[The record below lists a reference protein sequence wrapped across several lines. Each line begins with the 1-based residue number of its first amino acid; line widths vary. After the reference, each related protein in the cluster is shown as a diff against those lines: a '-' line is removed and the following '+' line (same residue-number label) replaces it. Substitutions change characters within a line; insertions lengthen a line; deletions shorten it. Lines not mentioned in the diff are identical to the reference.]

1 VSKTASEYLV
11 EALEQIGV
19 KRIYGVVGDSFNGV
33 SDALR
38 RRKSIDWIHVRHE
51 EAGAFAAGAEAHL
64 TGKLAVCAGSCGPGN
79 LHLINGLFDCQRNGV
94 PVLAIA
100 SHIPSSEIGIDYF
113 QATHPESLFKECSHY
128 VELVSNANQLP
139 QILKRAVRVAIAKR
153 GVAVIV
159 LPGDVALTKIDAD
172 VPEWLVPVAPV
183 LRPGETEIEQLADFL
198 NQASRVTLFCGAG
211 CAGAHAE
218 VVELAR
224 KLKAPIVHAFRGK
237 EFIEYDNPY
246 DVGMTGLVGFASG
259 YAAMKNCDALLML
272 GTDFPYRAF
281 YPEPARIAQVDV
293 RPEALGNRCSLH
305 LGLLGTVKDT
315 LEAVLP
321 VVKDKTDSSH
331 LDDALIDYKKARKD
345 LDALAES
352 GPNSNVIHPQYVMR
366 LVSELAADDA
376 VFTCDVGTP
385 IIWTARYLKV
395 NGKRRI
401 VGSFNHGSMA
411 NAMLQAI
418 GAQAAYPNRQ
428 VISMSGDGGFSMMMG
443 DFITLTQMRLP
454 VKVIVLNNGTLGF
467 VEMEMKANGFL
478 DTGCDLKNPNFA
490 LMADAMGIRGIR
502 VEKPGE
508 LKGAIEA
515 ALAHKGPVLVDVVSA
530 RQELAM
536 PPKTT
541 VDQAYHFGM
550 FMMKAVLDGR
560 AAQLIDLAQV
570 NLSRQICSET
580 GTKI

>member
-1 VSKTASEYLV
+1 MSKTASEYLV
-11 EALEQIGV
+11 QILEKAGV
-19 KRIYGVVGDSFNGV
+19 KRVYGVVGDSLNGFT
-33 SDALR
+33 DAMR
-38 RRKSIDWIHVRHE
+38 RRKSIDWVHMRHE
-51 EAGAFAAGAEAHL
+51 EAAAFAAGAEAHL
-64 TGKLAVCAGSCGPGN
+64 TGSLAVCAGSCGPGN
-79 LHLINGLFDCQRNGV
+79 LHLINGLFDCQRSGV

-100 SHIPSSEIGIDYF
+100 AHIPSSEIGIDYF
-113 QATHPESLFKECSHY
+113 QATHPENLFRDCSHY
-128 VELVSNANQLP
+128 VELVSHPAQLP
-139 QILKRAVRVAIAKR
+139 QILKRAIRVAVSKR
-153 GVAVIV
+153 GVAVVV
-159 LPGDVALTKIDAD
+159 LPGDVALMGLDAD
-172 VPEWLVPVAPV
+172 IPDWIAPTAPV
-183 LRPGETEIEQLADFL
+183 LRPSPADIGHLAHFL
-198 NQASRVTLFCGAG
+198 NMAPNVTLFCGAG

-246 DVGMTGLVGFASG
+246 DVGMTGLLGFASG
-259 YAAMKNCDALLML
+259 YSAMKNCDALLML

-281 YPEPARIAQVDV
+281 FPEHAKIAQIDL

-321 VVKDKTDSSH
+321 AIKERTDSRH
-331 LDDALIDYKKARKD
+331 LNDALADYKKARAD

-352 GPNSNVIHPQYVMR
+352 GPNSGIIHPQYVTR

-376 VFTCDVGTP
+376 IFTCDVGTP

-395 NGKRRI
+395 NGRRRI
-401 VGSFNHGSMA
+401 IGSFNHGSMA

-418 GAQAAYPNRQ
+418 GAQSAYPGRQ

-443 DFITLTQMRLP
+443 DFITLTQMGLP

-467 VEMEMKANGFL
+467 VEMEMKASGFL
-478 DTGCDLKNPNFA
+478 DSGCDLKNPNFA
-490 LMADAMGIRGIR
+490 MMAEAMGVRGIR
-502 VEKPGE
+502 VEKPQE
-508 LKGAIEA
+508 LEGAIEA
-515 ALAHKGPVLVDVVSA
+515 ALEHKGPVLVDVLSA

-541 VDQAYHFGM
+541 LDQAYHFGM
-550 FMMKAVLDGR
+550 YMMKAVLDGR
-560 AAQLIDLAQV
+560 ATQLIDLAKV
-570 NLSRQICSET
+570 NLTR
-580 GTKI
+580 